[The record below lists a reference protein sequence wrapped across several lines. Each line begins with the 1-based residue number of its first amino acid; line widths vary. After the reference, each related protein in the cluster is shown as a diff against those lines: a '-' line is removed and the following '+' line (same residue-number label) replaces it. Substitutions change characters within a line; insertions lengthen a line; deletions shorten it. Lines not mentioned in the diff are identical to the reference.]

1 MMNLFENKYIAHRG
15 LHFNKEIPENS
26 LLAFKNAIEKN
37 YSIELD
43 ITISK
48 DNQIVVFHDENL
60 HRLCGVKENIEEMNY
75 SFLKEL
81 KLYETNEHIPLFT
94 EVLDLVSGK
103 ITLIIEIKKHKN
115 IGILEN
121 KLVNLLENYKGKY
134 LICSFDKEILSWF
147 KKYKPNFKRGLIFE
161 SNPKKYEKYNKT
173 LFLYKYY
180 KTKADFISLDYKLLD
195 SSVYDF
201 CVKNS
206 LDLITWTIRNKENYE
221 KIKTKVDAVI
231 FENIIL

>member
-26 LLAFKNAIEKN
+26 LLAFKKAIEKN
-37 YSIELD
+37 YSIEFD

-48 DNQIVVFHDENL
+48 DNQIVVFHDEDL
-60 HRLCGVKENIEEMNY
+60 YRLCGIKENIEQMDY
-75 SFLKEL
+75 SFFKER
-81 KLYETNEHIPLFT
+81 KLYESNEYIPLFT

-121 KLVNLLENYKGKY
+121 KLVDLLEKYNGKY
-134 LICSFDKEILSWF
+134 LICSFEKEILFWF
-147 KKYKPNFKRGLIFE
+147 KRNKPNLKRGLIFE
-161 SNPKKYEKYNKT
+161 SNPKKFEKYNKI

-180 KTKADFISLDYKLLD
+180 KTKPHFISLDYKLLD
-195 SSVYDF
+195 SSIYNF
-201 CVKNS
+201 CARNS
-206 LDLITWTIRNKENYE
+206 LDLITWTIKNKESFE
-221 KIKTKVDAVI
+221 KVKEKVDAVI
-231 FENIIL
+231 FENITL